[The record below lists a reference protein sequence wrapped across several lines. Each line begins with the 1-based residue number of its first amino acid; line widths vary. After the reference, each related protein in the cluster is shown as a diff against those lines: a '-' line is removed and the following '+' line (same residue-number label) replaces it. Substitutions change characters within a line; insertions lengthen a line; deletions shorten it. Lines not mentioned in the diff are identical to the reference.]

1 MKIVFLRR
9 KIYLFI
15 LELLSGFQWCINVFL
30 YCCIIVGIKNRNVI
44 FVLVGCILFGVYF
57 LYVYSKYEMYVYKK
71 RNWFWFL
78 FRQMCVLLD
87 FVFRFCY
94 KDGCLYR
101 FLLIRDFNFLK
112 MGFVCWDF
120 LVQYLI
126 VFFLFISVIFLV
138 YVCEFEIIKS

>member
-71 RNWFWFL
+71 EIGFGFCLGRCVFCQILFL
-78 FRQMCVLLD
+78 
-87 FVFRFCY
+87 
-94 KDGCLYR
+94 
-101 FLLIRDFNFLK
+101 
-112 MGFVCWDF
+112 GFVIKMVVCIDF
-120 LVQYLI
+120 
-126 VFFLFISVIFLV
+126 
-138 YVCEFEIIKS
+138 C